1 MENPGCEDVPGHQ
14 VVAACMIVANNSSI
28 KKAINIK
35 QTERTTMFPER
46 YWFFYSDFRSIE
58 AIFKTQIT
66 DRSKKVLDV

>member
-28 KKAINIK
+28 KKAINLK

-46 YWFFYSDFRSIE
+46 YWFFLFRFQIHRGNIQDTDYRSIE
-58 AIFKTQIT
+58 KGA
-66 DRSKKVLDV
+66 